1 MTHAVVPIERVI
13 EDHLVSA
20 CKQHHLL
27 CLKMTSPG
35 RRAVPDRLV
44 IGHDDRS
51 DPVLL
56 FIELKR
62 PGAIPRPDQRAM
74 IARMRAH
81 GAHVVVADSI
91 AAVDHLLDDY
101 FLRTPCPI
109 ARRDPGDA
117 PLPGKRAAVLV
128 LGN

>member
-13 EDHLVSA
+13 EDHLVSS
-20 CKQHHLL
+20 CKQHRLL

-62 PGAIPRPDQRAM
+62 PGGIHRPDQRAM
-74 IARMRAH
+74 FTQMRAH
-81 GAHVVVADSI
+81 GAHVVVADST
-91 AAVDHLLDDY
+91 AAIDHLLDDY

-109 ARRDPGDA
+109 SQRDPQAA
-117 PLPGKRAAVLV
+117 PLPGKSAAVLV

>member
-1 MTHAVVPIERVI
+1 MERVI

-20 CKQHHLL
+20 CTQHHLL

-62 PGAIPRPDQRAM
+62 PGGIPRPDQRAM
-74 IARMRAH
+74 FAQMRAH
-81 GAHVVVADSI
+81 GAHVVVADST
-91 AAVDHLLDDY
+91 AAIDQLLDDY
-101 FLRTPCPI
+101 FLRTPRPI
-109 ARRDPGDA
+109 SLRDPRDA
-117 PLPGKRAAVLV
+117 PLPGKQAAVLV